1 MGIPYL
7 NGFRMACITASASGV
22 NFHGLWSSQRLR
34 NGNWTTRIVMKR
46 KISTYSKIPV
56 SINIKIEPFDVNKRY
71 TKPHRHNKYLELVY
85 FSKGTGFHYM
95 DHKNRDAIEPPVAFI
110 IKKDQ
115 VHHWEIDTVP
125 EKGDVIIIKESFLDV
140 TLDRHINLQLQRLG
154 DLQMIRLETDT
165 SIDGLFKIASEEM
178 GKSPKGRKIVVEG
191 VLKALLS
198 KISGYADIKANLIRA
213 LYHRGS
219 ASCWNHRLKNDVSHY
234 AQLLHITPQNLN
246 AHCKKEYAKTASEYI
261 AGHILEEAKRL
272 LCYTDLSV
280 TEIAFTFDF
289 KDVSHFVKYFKRHQ
303 GKTPLQFKK
312 TAVIP

>member
-1 MGIPYL
+1 MTTKIATYDKI
-7 NGFRMACITASASGV
+7 NASD
-22 NFHGLWSSQRLR
+22 H
-34 NGNWTTRIVMKR
+34 
-46 KISTYSKIPV
+46 
-56 SINIKIEPFDVNKRY
+56 IKIEPFDVNKRY

-95 DHKNRDAIEPPVAFI
+95 DQNRYAIEPPVAFI

-125 EKGDVIIIKESFLDV
+125 EGYVIIIKESFLDV

-165 SIDGLFKIASEEM
+165 IIDGLFKIASEEM

-198 KISGYADIKANLIRA
+198 KISGYADIKAKPYSGTLSSRFGE
-213 LYHRGS
+213 LLE
-219 ASCWNHRLKNDVSHY
+219 HRLKNDVSHY

-246 AHCKKEYAKTASEYI
+246 AHCKREYAKTASEYI